1 MAAERDMSAIGEP
14 DTSNPKVRPADAADR
29 AWIAEFLRERWG
41 AAMVAVHGEV
51 IDAAQLS
58 ALVAEPRRGLAT
70 WRRLGDDAEL
80 VSLDAVPPG
89 HGTGTALIEALT
101 EQLCAE
107 GCTRLWLTM
116 TNANPSALRFY
127 LRRSFRL
134 SQVRPGAV
142 DRARRLKPSIP
153 VVGEHGIP
161 LHDELD
167 LCRVLGPDTSD
178 VAAALPPWSRA
189 HPDPVVIARRA
200 YAEELRFTAPV
211 RSPAIV
217 KAFAT
222 VPREHFLGPGPWRVL
237 SPMSMAGYWTTENA
251 DPCHVYHDV
260 LVAIDEE
267 RRLNNGQP
275 SLWARLY
282 DELGLTEGAHVVHV
296 GAGTGYY
303 SAVLA
308 AIVGPAGRVTAIEID
323 AALAARAAQNLA
335 TAWPQAEVV
344 AADGFT
350 FRPERP
356 ADVVI
361 VNAGVTHF
369 SPAWLD
375 TLAPENGR
383 LLVPLTNAKRWGGF
397 LLVTRLAGET
407 QRYPTRFVHHVG
419 IISCVGGRDPEAEA
433 RLEEA
438 IAKAPM
444 TVVRSLRR
452 APEKPDASCWLAGD
466 GWWLSRAP
474 VADTDAAGSGDV

>member
-1 MAAERDMSAIGEP
+1 MSPIDPPAP
-14 DTSNPKVRPADAADR
+14 STSPIRPAYATDV
-29 AWIAEFLRERWG
+29 AWIGNFLRKRWG
-41 AAMVAVHGEV
+41 ATTVAVHDEV
-51 IDAAQLS
+51 IDAAQLP
-58 ALVAEPRRGLAT
+58 ALVAGPHRGLAT
-70 WRRLGDDAEL
+70 YRRLDGDAEL
-80 VSLDAVPPG
+80 VTLDAVPPG
-89 HGTGTALIEALT
+89 SGTGTALIEALSSK
-101 EQLCAE
+101 LRAE
-107 GCTRLWLTM
+107 GCVRLWLTM
-116 TNANPSALRFY
+116 TNANLSALQFY
-127 LRRSFRL
+127 LRRGFRL
-134 SQVRPGAV
+134 RRVRPGAV

-189 HPDPVVIARRA
+189 HSDPVVIARRA

-308 AIVGPAGRVTAIEID
+308 AIVGPAGRVA
-323 AALAARAAQNLA
+323 
-335 TAWPQAEVV
+335 
-344 AADGFT
+344 
-350 FRPERP
+350 
-356 ADVVI
+356 
-361 VNAGVTHF
+361 
-369 SPAWLD
+369 
-375 TLAPENGR
+375 
-383 LLVPLTNAKRWGGF
+383 
-397 LLVTRLAGET
+397 
-407 QRYPTRFVHHVG
+407 
-419 IISCVGGRDPEAEA
+419 
-433 RLEEA
+433 
-438 IAKAPM
+438 
-444 TVVRSLRR
+444 
-452 APEKPDASCWLAGD
+452 
-466 GWWLSRAP
+466 
-474 VADTDAAGSGDV
+474 